1 MRKTD
6 KTQTARRC
14 KMLRNTFHATIL
26 KDKPVPPP
34 WNWKLDRHEKKH
46 MFIWVVSTPT
56 FTAARRS
63 VYKFCQHPHLHLT
76 YVNTIGSPAQKKKVN
91 SSYVS
96 PLVLTLSLPPKYLY
110 QQVLDLMAGIA
121 VTFLQF
127 LLFPLP
133 NPIKLQLSIPKPFL
147 RLCYGSGTHWN
158 GCNTPA
164 T

>member
-1 MRKTD
+1 
-6 KTQTARRC
+6 
-14 KMLRNTFHATIL
+14 MLRNTFHATIL

-34 WNWKLDRHEKKH
+34 WNRKLDRHKKKH
-46 MFIWVVSTPT
+46 MFIWVVSSPT

-76 YVNTIGSPAQKKKVN
+76 YVNTIGSPAKKKKKKK
-91 SSYVS
+91 STLAMLAHWFSHYLFL
-96 PLVLTLSLPPKYLY
+96 PGTCTKRYWIWWLVLQLLSFNFFF
-110 QQVLDLMAGIA
+110 
-121 VTFLQF
+121 FLC
-127 LLFPLP
+127 P

-147 RLCYGSGTHWN
+147 PLCYGSGTHWN